1 MDEPFGKYWWIFAIV
16 SALLAV
22 GLVLW
27 RLPSLRARFVKKPV
41 KKLRK
46 CEPESDFESDSDDG
60 ELGEERLL
68 AHLEPREPEPELREH
83 EPEREQPEAER
94 ERREPERERE
104 REQREREQREPER
117 AREAEPKKRGRKR
130 AA

>member
-41 KKLRK
+41 KKIKKR
-46 CEPESDFESDSDDG
+46 EPESDFESDSDDG

-68 AHLEPREPEPELREH
+68 AHLEPREPEREPLEP
-83 EPEREQPEAER
+83 EPEREQPE
-94 ERREPERERE
+94 PECE
-104 REQREREQREPER
+104 REQREQREP
-117 AREAEPKKRGRKR
+117 EPKKRGRKR